1 MITEHKQGF
10 WLTVIR
16 AFIGRCPNC
25 GVGKLLAGYL
35 RPVENCSQCDE
46 AFGHIKA
53 DDGPAWMTIMVVGHI
68 IAPLVLTFT
77 PGINLPDWLLVILWS
92 ALALILTLAFLP
104 RAKGFFIALIW
115 RTGCTGAQK

>member
-1 MITEHKQGF
+1 MITDNRQG
-10 WLTVIR
+10 LLLAVIR

-25 GVGKLLAGYL
+25 GVGKLLTGYL
-35 RPVENCSQCDE
+35 KPVENCSQCDE

-68 IAPLVLTFT
+68 IAPLMLAFA
-77 PGINLPDWLLVILWS
+77 PGANLPDWGLVILLGS
-92 ALALILTLAFLP
+92 LALILTLAFLP
-104 RAKGFFIALIW
+104 RAKGFFIAVIW